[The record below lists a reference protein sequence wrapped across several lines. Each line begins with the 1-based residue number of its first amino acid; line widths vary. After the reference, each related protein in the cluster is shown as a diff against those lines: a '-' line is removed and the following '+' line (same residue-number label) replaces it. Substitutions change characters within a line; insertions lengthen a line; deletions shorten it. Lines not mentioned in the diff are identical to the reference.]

1 MQEDGSEPHRPMPVG
16 DFDARLTR
24 AMATSTRGAVL
35 LLEVIPPWPL
45 QVRWLEQQLRALAPE
60 ALVRTAGDSVLAVL
74 VTGMGPA
81 EAWSLQERLRDR
93 ARAHR
98 MQLFVGV
105 ASWPVQGSVA
115 IDVVAAA
122 AATLLDEHARYQED
136 LGDEVMIDLDGLAF
150 ALGSAGEL
158 LTG

>member
-1 MQEDGSEPHRPMPVG
+1 MLDDLNTERPVPVG
-16 DFDARLTR
+16 DFDAQVSR
-24 AMATSTRGAVL
+24 AMGVAARGAVL

-45 QVRWLEQQLRALAPE
+45 QLRWLGQQLRVLAPQ
-60 ALVRTAGDSVLAVL
+60 ALVRTSGDSVLAAM
-74 VTGMGPA
+74 VTGIGPA

-98 MQLFVGV
+98 MQLFLGV
-105 ASWPVQGSVA
+105 ASWPVQGSTA

-136 LGDEVMIDLDGLAF
+136 MGDEVMLDLDGLAV